1 MALDTGQL
9 NLMTKEQ
16 YWPDVVSQVTTD
28 TPFLT
33 RLFKKKKM
41 RGSGR
46 SFKWTLCTE
55 VHDGQWYSGYEVLDV
70 APTDPFKEAEVD
82 WVDHNIPISISGDE
96 LDKNTGK
103 EAFHD
108 LMAEKMKYAVDSAK
122 KALGYA
128 ILQGRG
134 SAYKEPDGI
143 YNRATTTN
151 SAIAEAPGSGTY
163 AGITRGTD
171 DTGSGLYTNWWQ
183 NNYDDISG
191 ALTLKEMQKMI
202 SDCEEDGARPS
213 IIVTGHRGIGTYYNQ
228 ATSSQRVDHDSV
240 SALGFKSFQFAGIPI
255 VADKY
260 CYHDATNSESSYYFI
275 DESDLE
281 LRFLNGKFMK
291 RTPWF
296 TPKDQDAKTMHIRNK
311 FIFAVKSP
319 RKHGVMFDVTD
330 V

>member
-9 NLMTKEQ
+9 NLMTREQ

-28 TPFLT
+28 TAFLT

-46 SFKWTLCTE
+46 SFKVTMLVE

-70 APTDPFKEAEVD
+70 TPTDPFKEAEFD

-108 LMAEKMKYAVDSAK
+108 LMAEKMKYAVDSAR
-122 KALGYA
+122 KALGKA
-128 ILQGRG
+128 VLQGQG
-134 SAYKEPDGI
+134 SAHKEPDGI
-143 YNRATTTN
+143 YNRTTSAN
-151 SAIAEAPGSGTY
+151 SAIAENPLAGTYGGIARATADAGSG
-163 AGITRGTD
+163 D
-171 DTGSGLYTNWWQ
+171 YTNWYA
-183 NNYDDISG
+183 NYYDDISG
-191 ALTLKEMQKMI
+191 ALDLTDMQKAI
-202 SDCEEDGARPS
+202 SGCEKNGARPT
-213 IIVTGHRGIGTYYNQ
+213 IIVTSHEGIGTFYAQ
-228 ATSSQRVDHDSV
+228 AKGSQRVDHDEI
-240 SALGFKSFQFAGIPI
+240 SALGFRSFQFAGIPI

-260 CYHDATNSESSYYFI
+260 AWRDTESSFWYLY
-275 DESDLE
+275 EPDLE

-296 TPKDQDAKTMHIRNK
+296 TPKDQDAKVMHIRNK
-311 FIFAVKSP
+311 FIFAVRTP
-319 RKHGVMFDVTD
+319 RKHGIMFDVTEA
-330 V
+330 

>member
-28 TPFLT
+28 TAFLT

-46 SFKWTLCTE
+46 SFKVTMLAE
-55 VHDGQWYSGYEVLDV
+55 VHDGQWYSGYEILDV
-70 APTDPFKEAEVD
+70 APTDPFKEAEFD
-82 WVDHNIPISISGDE
+82 WVDHNIPIAISGDE

-108 LMAEKMKYAVDSAK
+108 LMAEKMAYAVDSAK
-122 KALGYA
+122 KAVGKA
-128 ILQGRG
+128 ILLGSG
-134 SAYKEPDGI
+134 SASKQPDGI
-143 YNRATTTN
+143 YNSGTPAN
-151 SAIAEAPGSGTY
+151 SAIAEAPGAGTY
-163 AGITRGTD
+163 GGIARGTAD
-171 DTGSGLYTNWWQ
+171 AGSGDYTSWYANQ
-183 NNYDDISG
+183 YDDISG

-202 SDCEEDGARPS
+202 SACEKAGARPT
-213 IIVTGHRGIGTYYNQ
+213 IIVTSHEGIGTFYNQ
-228 ATSSQRVDHDSV
+228 ASSSQRVDHDSV
-240 SALGFKSFQFAGIPI
+240 SEIGFKSWQFAGIPI

-260 CYHDATNSESSYYFI
+260 CFRDTESSYYFLH
-275 DESDLE
+275 EPDLE

-296 TPKDQDAKTMHIRNK
+296 TPKDQDAKVMHIRNK
-311 FIFAVKSP
+311 YIFAVRTP
-319 RKHGVMFDVTD
+319 RKHGVMFDVTE